1 MTLAAFKAIGYQAA
15 KEFAARDP
23 RSPTVSILSLYDR
36 VWSISITDI
45 DPRCVPVYPSDSD
58 DVLRLKFEDIDADD
72 LAAQAIL
79 IGGPPRLFTS
89 EMADAVCAFIRRAH
103 ASDGRDL
110 LVVNCMAGVSRSG
123 AVATFAM
130 QACGGSRDLFAAMN
144 PHVVPNAFV
153 GRLLRESWAGIGTS
167 AFEVA

>member
-1 MTLAAFKAIGYQAA
+1 MPFTFHVEHFGCR
-15 KEFAARDP
+15 AARADGEA
-23 RSPTVSILSLYDR
+23 VSDR
-36 VWSISITDI
+36 LRAAGHCMQQATEA
-45 DPRCVPVYPSDSD
+45 
-58 DVLRLKFEDIDADD
+58 DVVIVNTCSVTAEADR
-72 LAAQAIL
+72 AA
-79 IGGPPRLFTS
+79 R
-89 EMADAVCAFIRRAH
+89 AFIRRAH